1 MKSMLL
7 LSLLLLSLLLL
18 QATMYYRNHH
28 LLINI
33 NFDHYHVLNFNPVTT
48 VSYLGMD
55 GSGWIV
61 LIQHRIL

>member
-1 MKSMLL
+1 
-7 LSLLLLSLLLL
+7 
-18 QATMYYRNHH
+18 MYYRNHH

-33 NFDHYHVLNFNPVTT
+33 NFDHYHVLNFNPVTA

-61 LIQHRIL
+61 LIQHRILYTNENLV